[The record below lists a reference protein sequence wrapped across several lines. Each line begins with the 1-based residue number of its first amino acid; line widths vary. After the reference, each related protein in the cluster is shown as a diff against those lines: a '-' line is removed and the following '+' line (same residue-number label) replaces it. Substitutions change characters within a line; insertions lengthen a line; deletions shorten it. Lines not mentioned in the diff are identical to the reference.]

1 MMRSAVAAYLLLS
14 LVCSAGCSSLD
25 CCRWWHRNS
34 DGSNNYDRPKPIPVQ
49 PGPIGSTYQNPT
61 TGTVIQPSGMN
72 TPISKNTPAT
82 PPVVVTAPAQ
92 AAPPVSNVPSSP
104 PPMSVAPPGVFPQ
117 QPPSAPPSL
126 LGPTSNS
133 SPLGS
138 KSTHEETG
146 IVQNMPSITSPIMPD
161 MTVKGPTIDLTV
173 AGASGPAPMLITP
186 TVGNQAVEKSLAQLS
201 GPTIP
206 MPQTSMP
213 QLTTPPTIPMPQG
226 VPQVA
231 GLASPR
237 AVSLNPGT
245 VPPPLAPA
253 PQVPQFENR

>member
-1 MMRSAVAAYLLLS
+1 MKRSAVAAYLLLG
-14 LVCSAGCSSLD
+14 VACSAGCSSID
-25 CCRWWHRNS
+25 CCRWWQRNS

-49 PGPIGSTYQNPT
+49 AGPIAGTYQQPT

-72 TPISKNTPAT
+72 TPLMNTNTPPS
-82 PPVVVTAPAQ
+82 PPVVVTSPAQ
-92 AAPPVSNVPSSP
+92 AAPPPSNTVTP
-104 PPMSVAPPGVFPQ
+104 PPMNLAPPGVFPQ
-117 QPPSAPPSL
+117 QPPSAPPTL

-133 SPLGS
+133 SPLGGQGNQQG
-138 KSTHEETG
+138 TG

-161 MTVKGPTIDLTV
+161 VAVKGPSIDLTV
-173 AGASGPAPMLITP
+173 AGASGPAPMLMAP

-213 QLTTPPTIPMPQG
+213 QLTTPPTIPMPQITG
-226 VPQVA
+226 MA
-231 GLASPR
+231 APR

-245 VPPPLAPA
+245 VPPPLTPA
-253 PQVPQFENR
+253 PQVPQFDNR